1 LKIENVKWAKLHVCA
16 GLFSRWFGMP
26 SKREVRLSQFKKNAF
41 EITGSLRVFLCIA
54 KSKEIQKKSSASLA
68 FSFNGFLMNFKLQ

>member
-1 LKIENVKWAKLHVCA
+1 VKWAKLHVCA

-41 EITGSLRVFLCIA
+41 EITGRSVYFCVSLKA

-68 FSFNGFLMNFKLQ
+68 FGFNGFLMNFKKLLN